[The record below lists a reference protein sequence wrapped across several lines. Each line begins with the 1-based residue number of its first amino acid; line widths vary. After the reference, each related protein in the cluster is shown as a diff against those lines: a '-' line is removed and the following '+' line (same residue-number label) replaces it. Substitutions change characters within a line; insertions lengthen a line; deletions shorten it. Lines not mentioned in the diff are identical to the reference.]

1 LGSTAKSLR
10 CWVRP
15 VRLPTIIISETTGRE
30 IDRPS
35 KILETY
41 PPRTSRMAENAI
53 AKLEEYKER
62 RKLEA

>member
-1 LGSTAKSLR
+1 LRRARLLAESSEKASL
-10 CWVRP
+10 WV
-15 VRLPTIIISETTGRE
+15 IIIKTWY
-30 IDRPS
+30 
-35 KILETY
+35 KTY

>member
-1 LGSTAKSLR
+1 MSWSVPIAFR
-10 CWVRP
+10 RDP
-15 VRLPTIIISETTGRE
+15 IRF
-30 IDRPS
+30 DRWY
-35 KILETY
+35 KTY